1 MNENRAFRSYSFLS
15 PKNNEKADSLYK
27 NFLETQMTQMMKLP
41 SYISSLPTVFP
52 NMFKQR
58 VKTARAPAFWMNDP
72 KIKSQNNLE
81 YLRSTSGQGD
91 DNLSNSSRKTKV
103 SY

>member
-1 MNENRAFRSYSFLS
+1 MKIELLEAILFYHQKTMKKLTAFI
-15 PKNNEKADSLYK
+15 K

-58 VKTARAPAFWMNDP
+58 VKTARAPAFWMNNP